1 MELVFWGKF
10 NLIYVEKLVKIY
22 NGNIVA
28 LNNISFKIDRKCSLL
43 VAGPNGAG
51 KTTLLRILATTL
63 LPTSGNVTVLGF
75 DVVKQAENIRKK
87 VAIAPQD
94 SYPDPY
100 MTPEQFIF
108 WYLVAR
114 GMSINESRKQA
125 KYALELLQLEH
136 VKNRKCLTL
145 SGGER
150 KRVIVAAIIATNAE
164 LLILDEPTAGLDPMG
179 RRAVYDMINKF
190 SRDHGIIMSTH
201 LIGEAEAVAE
211 KVLLINKGRILAL
224 DSVRNLLGK
233 FAQYEYRIF
242 VEEANKNLET
252 YLENMNVKFLHENGR
267 IVIYIRSSE
276 ELQYL
281 ISKLSELRLNFTI
294 KRVNLEDVFI
304 ELMAN
309 R

>member
-1 MELVFWGKF
+1 
-10 NLIYVEKLVKIY
+10 
-22 NGNIVA
+22 
-28 LNNISFKIDRKCSLL
+28 
-43 VAGPNGAG
+43 
-51 KTTLLRILATTL
+51 
-63 LPTSGNVTVLGF
+63 
-75 DVVKQAENIRKK
+75 
-87 VAIAPQD
+87 
-94 SYPDPY
+94 
-100 MTPEQFIF
+100 
-108 WYLVAR
+108 
-114 GMSINESRKQA
+114 
-125 KYALELLQLEH
+125 
-136 VKNRKCLTL
+136 
-145 SGGER
+145 
-150 KRVIVAAIIATNAE
+150 
-164 LLILDEPTAGLDPMG
+164 MG

-233 FAQYEYRIF
+233 VAQYEYRIF
-242 VEEANKNLET
+242 VEEASKNLET